1 MFWTLHMVELYRVEG
16 SQLELV
22 ASAIT
27 NSDGRVDAP
36 LLQGDEYRTGVYQV
50 QFHAGDYYRARGV
63 QLPEPA
69 FLDVVVLRFGIS
81 AEQDHYHSRHLLR
94 KSELKVADHVLLDPA
109 AVMHSSMADLAHSV
123 GISEPTIVRFCRAI
137 GCSGFQ
143 DLKLKLAQSLA
154 AGASFGQFA
163 IHEDDSVADYSLK
176 IFDTTLHTLMEVRE
190 KLDPLELQ
198 RAVTLMSQAQRVE
211 FYGFGASGAVAAD
224 AQHKFFRLLLT
235 AAAYSDPHMQAM
247 SAVTL
252 KPSDVAICISQSGRS
267 KDLLITANLVRESGA
282 SLITLCPSQTP
293 LAELSTVN
301 LAIDVHEDTEI
312 YTPLTSRIAHLVVI
326 DVLAMG
332 VAMARG
338 PSLVNHLKS

>member
-1 MFWTLHMVELYRVEG
+1 V
-16 SQLELV
+16 
-22 ASAIT
+22 
-27 NSDGRVDAP
+27 N
-36 LLQGDEYRTGVYQV
+36 LLQHIAQ
-50 QFHAGDYYRARGV
+50 
-63 QLPEPA
+63 
-69 FLDVVVLRFGIS
+69 
-81 AEQDHYHSRHLLR
+81 SRHLLR
-94 KSELKVADHVLLDPA
+94 KSEIKVAEFVLLDPA
-109 AVMHSSMADLAHSV
+109 AVMHSSMADLAHDV

-137 GCSGFQ
+137 GCTGFQ

-190 KLDPLELQ
+190 SLDTQALQ
-198 RAVTLMSQAQRVE
+198 KAINAISKAQRIE

-252 KPSDVAICISQSGRS
+252 KPTDVAICISQSGRS
-267 KDLLITANLVRESGA
+267 KDLLITANLVRETGA
-282 SLITLCPSQTP
+282 TLITLCPSQTP
-293 LAELSTVN
+293 LADLATVN
-301 LAIDVHEDTEI
+301 LAIDVQEDTEI

-332 VAMARG
+332 VAMSRG
-338 PSLVNHLKS
+338 PDLVNHLKSVKRSLRNLRLSPKSVKAQDDQ

>member
-1 MFWTLHMVELYRVEG
+1 M
-16 SQLELV
+16 
-22 ASAIT
+22 
-27 NSDGRVDAP
+27 N
-36 LLQGDEYRTGVYQV
+36 LLQHIAQS
-50 QFHAGDYYRARGV
+50 RA
-63 QLPEPA
+63 
-69 FLDVVVLRFGIS
+69 
-81 AEQDHYHSRHLLR
+81 LLR

-109 AVMHSSMADLAHSV
+109 SAMHSSMASLAQEV
-123 GISEPTIVRFCRAI
+123 GVSEPTIVRFCRAI
-137 GCSGFQ
+137 GCTGFQ

-163 IHEDDSVADYSLK
+163 IHENDSVVDFSLK

-190 KLDPLELQ
+190 RLDPEALQ
-198 RAVTLMSQAQRVE
+198 RAIDAIALAPRIE
-211 FYGFGASGAVAAD
+211 FYGFGASGAVAVD

-252 KPSDVAICISQSGRS
+252 KAGDVAICISQSGRS
-267 KDLLITANLVRESGA
+267 KDLLITANLVRETGA
-282 SLITLCPSQTP
+282 TLITLCPGQTP
-293 LAELSTVN
+293 LAELANINV
-301 LAIDVHEDTEI
+301 AIDVHEDTEV

-338 PSLVNHLKS
+338 PDLVNHLKSVKRSLRSLRLSPKAVRTVED

>member
-1 MFWTLHMVELYRVEG
+1 M
-16 SQLELV
+16 
-22 ASAIT
+22 
-27 NSDGRVDAP
+27 N
-36 LLQGDEYRTGVYQV
+36 LLQHIAQ
-50 QFHAGDYYRARGV
+50 
-63 QLPEPA
+63 
-69 FLDVVVLRFGIS
+69 
-81 AEQDHYHSRHLLR
+81 SRHLLR

-109 AVMHSSMADLAHSV
+109 AVMHSSMAGLAQDV
-123 GISEPTIVRFCRAI
+123 GVSEPTIVRFCRAI
-137 GCSGFQ
+137 GCNGFQ

-154 AGASFGQFA
+154 AGASFGQFS
-163 IHEDDSVADYSLK
+163 IHEEDSVIDFSLK

-190 KLDPLELQ
+190 HLDPTALQ
-198 RAVTLMSQAQRVE
+198 RAIDAISQAQRVE

-252 KPSDVAICISQSGRS
+252 KPGDVAICISQSGRS
-267 KDLLITANLVRESGA
+267 KDLLITANLVRETGA
-282 SLITLCPSQTP
+282 TLITLCPGQTP
-293 LAELSTVN
+293 LAELADINV
-301 LAIDVHEDTEI
+301 AIDVHEDTEV

-338 PSLVNHLKS
+338 PSLVNHLKSVKRSLRSLRLSPKAVKPTEE

>member
-1 MFWTLHMVELYRVEG
+1 M
-16 SQLELV
+16 
-22 ASAIT
+22 
-27 NSDGRVDAP
+27 N
-36 LLQGDEYRTGVYQV
+36 LLQHIAQ
-50 QFHAGDYYRARGV
+50 
-63 QLPEPA
+63 
-69 FLDVVVLRFGIS
+69 
-81 AEQDHYHSRHLLR
+81 SRHLLR

-190 KLDPLELQ
+190 KLDPVALQ
-198 RAVTLMSQAQRVE
+198 KAVTAMSQAQRVE

-252 KPSDVAICISQSGRS
+252 KPTDVAICISCLLYTSDAAD
-267 KDLLITANLVRESGA
+267 DLLCVDLGVFVHVDGQVHRGKLRQRRLARAQGDQRGTAFAHQVRGDQQILGTPRLGNADRHVGGFQGDRRHGLHVRVGIGRCRQQQPEELVLRIGCHL
-282 SLITLCPSQTP
+282 SLIH
-293 LAELSTVN
+293 
-301 LAIDVHEDTEI
+301 I
-312 YTPLTSRIAHLVVI
+312 
-326 DVLAMG
+326 
-332 VAMARG
+332 
-338 PSLVNHLKS
+338 

>member
-1 MFWTLHMVELYRVEG
+1 M
-16 SQLELV
+16 
-22 ASAIT
+22 
-27 NSDGRVDAP
+27 N
-36 LLQGDEYRTGVYQV
+36 LLQHIAQ
-50 QFHAGDYYRARGV
+50 
-63 QLPEPA
+63 
-69 FLDVVVLRFGIS
+69 S
-81 AEQDHYHSRHLLR
+81 AAQLR
-94 KSELKVADHVLLDPA
+94 KSELKVAEYVLQNPA
-109 AVMHSSMADLAHSV
+109 TVIHSSMAELSRDV
-123 GISEPTIVRFCRAI
+123 GVSEPTIVRFCRAI

-163 IHEDDSVADYSLK
+163 ISETDSVTDFSLK

-190 KLDPLELQ
+190 RLDVKCLEK
-198 RAVTLMSQAQRVE
+198 AINAISHAKRVE

-252 KPSDVAICISQSGRS
+252 APGDVAICISQSGRS
-267 KDLLITANLVRESGA
+267 KDLLTTANIVRESGA
-282 SLITLCPSQTP
+282 TLITLCPSQTP
-293 LAELSTVN
+293 LADLATIN
-301 LAIDVHEDTEI
+301 LAIDVQEDTEI

-338 PSLVNHLKS
+338 PDLVNHLKSVKRSLRSLRLSPKSVRSIEDN

>member
-1 MFWTLHMVELYRVEG
+1 M
-16 SQLELV
+16 
-22 ASAIT
+22 
-27 NSDGRVDAP
+27 N
-36 LLQGDEYRTGVYQV
+36 LLQHIAQ
-50 QFHAGDYYRARGV
+50 
-63 QLPEPA
+63 
-69 FLDVVVLRFGIS
+69 
-81 AEQDHYHSRHLLR
+81 SRHLLR

-190 KLDPLELQ
+190 KLDPVELQ

-211 FYGFGASGAVAAD
+211 FYGFGASGSVAAD
-224 AQHKFFRLLLT
+224 AQHKFFRLQLST
-235 AAAYSDPHMQAM
+235 AAYTDPHIQLM
-247 SAVTL
+247 SAISL
-252 KPSDVAICISQSGRS
+252 GAKDVVVAISQSGRT
-267 KDLLITANLVRESGA
+267 KALIQSVTLALEAGA
-282 SLITLCPSQTP
+282 TVIGLAPQGTP
-293 LAELSTVN
+293 LSELCSIPIYVN
-301 LAIDVHEDTEI
+301 VEEDQHAF
-312 YTPLTSRIAHLVVI
+312 TPVSSRIAHLLVI

-332 VAMARG
+332 VARHRKE
-338 PSLVNHLKS
+338 LLKDHLKRMNKSLRTLRTYKS

>member
-1 MFWTLHMVELYRVEG
+1 L
-16 SQLELV
+16 
-22 ASAIT
+22 
-27 NSDGRVDAP
+27 N
-36 LLQGDEYRTGVYQV
+36 LLQHIAQ
-50 QFHAGDYYRARGV
+50 
-63 QLPEPA
+63 
-69 FLDVVVLRFGIS
+69 
-81 AEQDHYHSRHLLR
+81 SRHLLR

-154 AGASFGQFA
+154 AGASGQFA

-190 KLDPLELQ
+190 HLDPRLQ

-252 KPSDVAICISQSGRS
+252 KPGDVAICISQSGRS

-282 SLITLCPSQTP
+282 TLITLCPSQTP

-338 PSLVNHLKS
+338 PSLVNHLKSVKRSLRSLRLSPKSVKALDE